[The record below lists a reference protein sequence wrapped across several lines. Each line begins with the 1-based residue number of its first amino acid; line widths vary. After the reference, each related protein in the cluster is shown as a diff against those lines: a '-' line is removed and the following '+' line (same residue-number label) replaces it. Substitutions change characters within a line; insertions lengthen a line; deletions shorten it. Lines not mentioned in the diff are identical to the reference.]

1 MAAFAADL
9 TVGLTAV
16 LEPTFEADAVFEA
29 IVFEPAFEAAAFEAE
44 VFELAVLEVVVLA
57 DILAVLL
64 GISPLL
70 FLEDFPAEPLAAVVR
85 VIGAAVRVRAFA
97 APRRGVEALEF
108 VFLRVF
114 CNTACARVFPTPSWM
129 FTPEPFRTHKQVKA
143 SSNSKTRSV

>member
-1 MAAFAADL
+1 MVAFAADF
-9 TVGLTAV
+9 TVGLTEV
-16 LEPTFEADAVFEA
+16 LEPTFEVDAVFEA
-29 IVFEPAFEAAAFEAE
+29 IVFAPVFEAAAFEAA
-44 VFELAVLEVVVLA
+44 VFEVVVLA

-114 CNTACARVFPTPSWM
+114 CDTACARVLPRLPGCSRQSPSD
-129 FTPEPFRTHKQVKA
+129 P
-143 SSNSKTRSV
+143 